1 MGNSARHRAIDRRL
15 HLSCSALVP
24 LFLIPWL
31 NITSDGNYT
40 SKCTS
45 EYLGTKRF
53 AGSEHHLNQLVCSRF
68 PDSRISFV
76 LGKTPRSMV
85 LYKNTRL
92 DIKVQAAERFVSV
105 A

>member
-31 NITSDGNYT
+31 IITSNENYT
-40 SKCTS
+40 PKFTSK
-45 EYLGTKRF
+45 YLGTKRF
-53 AGSEHHLNQLVCSRF
+53 AGSGHHSNQLVCNRF

-76 LGKTPRSMV
+76 LGKTPRSTV

-92 DIKVQAAERFVSV
+92 DFKLQAAERFVSV